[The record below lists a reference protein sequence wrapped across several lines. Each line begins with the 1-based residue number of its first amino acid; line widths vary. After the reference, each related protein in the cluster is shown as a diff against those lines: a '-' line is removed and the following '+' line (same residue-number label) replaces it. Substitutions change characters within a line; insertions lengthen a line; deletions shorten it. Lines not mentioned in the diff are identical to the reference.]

1 MGRPAKPTNLKI
13 IEGNKGKRA
22 LNKQEPDP
30 QYLADLTAPAW
41 LPTSAKAVWDEV
53 IPHLRDARLV
63 TTVDV
68 QPLAMGCMAIAQYR
82 YAAMRSGGEDMVK
95 VKHKE
100 DEEGNLVEYG
110 EHINPWLI
118 VQSMSFKQAMAMF
131 QQFGMSPAAR
141 TRISVNPQGDL
152 FGNSEGKTGTDYFS

>member
-13 IEGNKGKRA
+13 IEGNKGKRS

-30 QYLADLTAPAW
+30 QYLTDLTAPDW
-41 LPTSAKAVWDEV
+41 LPKSAKAVWDEV
-53 IPHLRDARLV
+53 IPHLRNAHLV
-63 TTVDV
+63 TLVDV

-82 YAAMRSGGEDMVK
+82 YAAMRTGDEMVK
-95 VKHKE
+95 AKHKE
-100 DEEGNLVEYG
+100 DEEGKLVEYG
-110 EHINPWLI
+110 EHVNPWLI